1 MFGIIFKTKEE
12 GKRNLHEIARDSR
25 VHLIR
30 LKQRNF
36 VEYVSEMYY
45 EHRARFMTRMSF
57 FLLIIIIFS
66 YSFFAKADVA
76 KLYSSSC
83 LGDWQKP
90 ELAVGEPTVGSRD
103 SEFTED
109 NSALLNVAA
118 GRVYCGNFKGDL
130 PTGVE
135 ITRVDMHLNVSF
147 T

>member
-1 MFGIIFKTKEE
+1 MLGIKFKTK
-12 GKRNLHEIARDSR
+12 GQRVRNLHEIARDSR
-25 VHLIR
+25 GHVVR
-30 LKQRNF
+30 LKQQSPL
-36 VEYVSEMYY
+36 EYFIEMYY
-45 EHRARFMTRMSF
+45 EHRARFMAWVSF
-57 FLLIIIIFS
+57 VILIIIIFS